1 MLVMVYQTSLQLRR
15 QICFLQKL
23 VAVWSPIIVLACCYA
38 DCGLDLVVY
47 CENENVP
54 FKTFEN
60 FSEILDTL
68 KKIVAGRISVKDVAA
83 GGA

>member
-1 MLVMVYQTSLQLRR
+1 MLVMVYQISLRLRR

-23 VAVWSPIIVLACCYA
+23 VAVCLPIIVLAWLDAY
-38 DCGLDLVVY
+38 CGLDLVVF
-47 CENENVP
+47 CENEKVP

-68 KKIVAGRISVKDVAA
+68 KNIVVGRISVKDVAA